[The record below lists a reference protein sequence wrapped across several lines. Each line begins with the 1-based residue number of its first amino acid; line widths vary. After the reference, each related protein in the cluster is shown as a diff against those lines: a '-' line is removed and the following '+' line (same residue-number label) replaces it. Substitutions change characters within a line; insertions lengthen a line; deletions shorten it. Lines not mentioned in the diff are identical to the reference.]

1 MVSAISVVLAASS
14 PALQGVILHMI
25 ARCGLLSV
33 VEVGLAV
40 LLLTHHLVIWRQ
52 WLAGVLHLTLL
63 SELLQVRH
71 LARNLL
77 GLVHLRLLRYTVGYH
92 LARKVLVLLLRAQ
105 VLGVGVRLHF

>member
-1 MVSAISVVLAASS
+1 MVSAVSVVLAASS
-14 PALQGVILHMI
+14 PALQGVILHVI

-33 VEVGLAV
+33 VKVGLTV
-40 LLLTHHLVIWRQ
+40 LLLTHPLVIWRQ

-77 GLVHLRLLRYTVGYH
+77 GLVHLRLLRYTVGCH
-92 LARKVLVLLLRAQ
+92 LARKVLVLLRAQ